1 MAFHEAM
8 NRIRQSDTAP
18 LYIGGLEVS
27 RPETAEAFFQQQT
40 DAIFLFDASG
50 TIIYF
55 NEQLPDMLGYSAET
69 LYEHFAVFNPPDQ
82 VEAVTTFFTRA
93 LSGETVHY
101 TAQGLH
107 ADQHRVTLKITNMPV
122 EQDGQVIGVYGVARD
137 ITREKQLEEDVSSI
151 RSQLELTEQI
161 PELVVFHFDVNTQT
175 IEFSPALLHFLGL
188 SEVDATTLD
197 QEQLF
202 SRIHPRDFDPL
213 RFEMERLIAGEKE
226 RFEMEVSLLTAD
238 ETYQLLR
245 LKPFTVRIIQIICRS
260 SSMTYRKSTRRGVN
274 SSRNGHRHVKST
286 KPSMPRSHKS
296 TCSRDESCFTHKGS
310 CTSLKNCRRI

>member
-82 VEAVTTFFTRA
+82 VEAVTAFFTRA

-107 ADQHRVTLKITNMPV
+107 ADQHRVT
-122 EQDGQVIGVYGVARD
+122 
-137 ITREKQLEEDVSSI
+137 
-151 RSQLELTEQI
+151 
-161 PELVVFHFDVNTQT
+161 
-175 IEFSPALLHFLGL
+175 
-188 SEVDATTLD
+188 
-197 QEQLF
+197 
-202 SRIHPRDFDPL
+202 
-213 RFEMERLIAGEKE
+213 
-226 RFEMEVSLLTAD
+226 
-238 ETYQLLR
+238 
-245 LKPFTVRIIQIICRS
+245 
-260 SSMTYRKSTRRGVN
+260 
-274 SSRNGHRHVKST
+274 
-286 KPSMPRSHKS
+286 
-296 TCSRDESCFTHKGS
+296 
-310 CTSLKNCRRI
+310 